1 MSRELH
7 PAHANSLKR
16 EDALPSRQTGLG
28 EGEITRGWA
37 GIWERSILPGIQW
50 MTVRQYQVG
59 IFCLT
64 TSRGITI
71 QAQIFSRPGNTPAS
85 GKILSGNLKMTP
97 AASFWVTDGACRP
110 SSSLA
115 IFSMQCKKEAAFN
128 RETVPTHS
136 TLS

>member
-1 MSRELH
+1 
-7 PAHANSLKR
+7 
-16 EDALPSRQTGLG
+16 
-28 EGEITRGWA
+28 
-37 GIWERSILPGIQW
+37 

-59 IFCLT
+59 IFSLT

-97 AASFWVTDGACRP
+97 VASFWVTDGDCRP

-115 IFSMQCKKEAAFN
+115 IFSMQRKKEAAFN
-128 RETVPTHS
+128 KIGRASCRERVWVMQMTVWANQEQAS
-136 TLS
+136 TRLRHAA